1 MDLEKRLSNLT
12 LFYNKEEYILLTAA
26 QTQKDLSQFNLDFI
40 LNTDEISFEALMN
53 TLKPIIQDLLQNNRE
68 KIVQLFY
75 RIDVPENKIGEAFDL
90 GNYED
95 TTRSIC
101 QIILHRELKKVII
114 RKHYSSLW
122 NLLTWIGWLVISPK
136 AFKRLDFYT
145 KTERKTGFKS
155 CLSN

>member
-40 LNTDEISFEALMN
+40 LNTDELSFEALMN

-114 RKHYSSLW
+114 RKHYSSL
-122 NLLTWIGWLVISPK
+122 
-136 AFKRLDFYT
+136 
-145 KTERKTGFKS
+145 
-155 CLSN
+155 